1 MTEDEKNKIE
11 EGTLYLVATPIGNL
25 ADLSSRAVKVLT
37 EVDFLCAEDTR
48 VTSKLLAS
56 LGITKSMVPY
66 HDNNRHEKGPYI
78 VSRLLS
84 GESCALVSD
93 AGTPGVSDPGEDLVR
108 DCIEAG
114 VPVTSVPG
122 ACAAITA
129 LTVSGLNTRRFAFEG
144 FLEGRVSDR
153 KAALERV
160 RTDSRTQIYYEA
172 PHRLTD
178 TLALFGE
185 ILGTDRRIA
194 LCRELTKL
202 NEEILRTT
210 VGDALAY
217 YRETAPRGEYVLVV
231 EGYSAKESEQFWANM
246 TVEEHVA
253 YYMEKAELKKMD
265 AIKAAARDRGL
276 SKSDL
281 YKLLL
286 PQ

>member
-1 MTEDEKNKIE
+1 MTETEKNRVE
-11 EGTLYLVATPIGNL
+11 GGTLYLVATPIGNL
-25 ADLSSRAVKVLT
+25 SDLSSRAVKILT

-48 VTSKLLAS
+48 VTSKLLSS
-56 LGITKSMVPY
+56 LGITKSVVPY

-78 VSRLLS
+78 VRRLLE

-93 AGTPGVSDPGEDLVR
+93 AGTPAVSDPGEDLVR

-129 LTVSGLNTRRFAFEG
+129 LTLSGMNTRRFAFEG
-144 FLEGRVSDR
+144 FLEGRISDR
-153 KAALERV
+153 KAALERI
-160 RTDSRTQIYYEA
+160 RTDIRTQIFYEA

-178 TLALFGE
+178 TLSLFSEVLGE
-185 ILGTDRRIA
+185 DRRIA

-202 NEEILRTT
+202 NEEVLRMT
-210 VGDALAY
+210 VGEALAY
-217 YRETAPRGEYVLVV
+217 FADNEPRGEYVVVV
-231 EGYSAKESEQFWANM
+231 EGYTAKVSEQFWADM

-253 YYMEKAELKKMD
+253 YYMEKADMKKMD
-265 AIKAAARDRGL
+265 AIKAAAKDRGV

-286 PQ
+286 